1 MKKKGKLRFSMAAGI
16 IGGIVMLLVVF
27 GLIVSLFGYVG
38 FTNSIKSEYSSTTY
52 HIADTAAQLINGD
65 HLEEYLQGKETEE
78 YQRTKS
84 ILDVYCKKI
93 NVSLIYVIVVD
104 TSDYGRFVS
113 VFNSVYNALDN
124 SSYTAWELGHRR
136 DTTND
141 EYRMKY
147 RKMYEQTAQY
157 ETVYR
162 IKTTDG
168 QNPHITTMV
177 PVLDSYNNTVAVLCV
192 QRPISEIRSATGPYM
207 IRVAVATVLLAILA
221 SALAAFFLRRYFVR
235 PIRKVSNE
243 AMRFAKDNTQGE
255 PIGEIS
261 RFSEIANLA
270 SSIETMETD
279 MLQYMDSLTD
289 AAADKERI
297 ITELN
302 TAKTI
307 QGNSVPSVFPPFPDR
322 KEFDIF
328 AVMKPAREV
337 GGDFYNFGF
346 VDDDHLALMIGDV
359 SGKGIPAALFMM
371 VSNILLTYTTSVVKN
386 PAEVLASVNNNLFEH
401 NEADMF
407 VTIWLGILE
416 LSTGKM
422 IAANAGHEYPAV
434 MSEGQYRLLKDPHGF
449 VAAGLKD
456 MEYTNY
462 EILLKPGDRLF
473 VYTDGVPEATNEAE
487 ELFGTRRM
495 IDVLNL
501 EPGAE
506 PEKVLQ
512 NIQEGIDAFV
522 GNAEQFDDL
531 TMLCLK
537 YNGKEGGN
545 HDN

>member
-16 IGGIVMLLVVF
+16 IGGIVMLLAVF

-38 FTNSIKSEYSSTTY
+38 FTNSIKNEYSSTTY
-52 HIADTAAQLINGD
+52 HIADTAAELIDGD
-65 HLEEYLQGKETEE
+65 HLEDYLQGKETEE
-78 YQRTKS
+78 YERTKS
-84 ILDVYCKKI
+84 LLDIYCKKI

-113 VFNSVYNALDN
+113 IFNSVNNALDDTT
-124 SSYTAWELGHRR
+124 YTAWELGHKR

-162 IKTTDG
+162 IKTSDG
-168 QNPHITTMV
+168 QNPHVTTMV
-177 PVLDSYNNTVAVLCV
+177 PVLDSYNNTAAVLCV
-192 QRPISEIRSATGPYM
+192 QRPISEIRSATTPYM
-207 IRVAVATVLLAILA
+207 IRVAVATVILAVLA

-307 QGNSVPSVFPPFPDR
+307 QAHSVPTVFPPFPDR

-371 VSNILLTYTTSVVKN
+371 VSNILLTNTTSMGKN

-401 NEADMF
+401 NRAEMF

-434 MSEGQYRLLKDPHGF
+434 MSEGQYKLLKDPHGF

-462 EILLKPGDRLF
+462 EIQLRPGDRLF

-522 GNAEQFDDL
+522 GSAEQFDDL